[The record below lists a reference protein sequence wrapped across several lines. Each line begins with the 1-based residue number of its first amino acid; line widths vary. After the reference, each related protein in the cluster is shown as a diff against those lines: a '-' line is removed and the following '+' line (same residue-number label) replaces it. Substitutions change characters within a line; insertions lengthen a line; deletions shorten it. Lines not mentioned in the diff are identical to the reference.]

1 MAFTYALGASDDD
14 SFIHLRLS
22 GSPFVLLVSLFH
34 LLPSVEGD
42 VAPYKSIIG
51 LHCMKFRWLLWVKYH
66 LCRYRAK
73 LARSASY
80 RRPPM
85 PQGNRISG
93 CPLTRPGSGSIDI
106 KVAQCIYGVI
116 ERCGLEQ
123 KLHCQR
129 KFDQNA
135 LRLG

>member
-1 MAFTYALGASDDD
+1 MLVISSSKGGVHICPGVSDND
-14 SFIHLRLS
+14 SFIHLYLS
-22 GSPFVLLVSLFH
+22 VSPFVLLISLFIYCFC
-34 LLPSVEGD
+34 EGD
-42 VAPYKSIIG
+42 IAPYKSTIG
-51 LHCMKFRWLLWVKYH
+51 QHFMKFRWLLWVKYH

-106 KVAQCIYGVI
+106 KVAQSIYGVI
-116 ERCGLEQ
+116 ERCELEQ
-123 KLHCQR
+123 KI
-129 KFDQNA
+129 A
-135 LRLG
+135 LSKEN